1 VKEVIMTRMIFALAT
16 ALFASSLFAVEEIY
30 IYSSYKNSEGNAIR
44 HKMDCQDSICK
55 INKPME
61 EQSVSLSKEQRDQ
74 ILAAFQAETK
84 RFDLKSS
91 PKSSDRLVKIKFRYL
106 TDRKRLQIST
116 RLPDDQLDEVSPEMT
131 AVLET
136 YLELNLSS
144 LKSPQLTTSK
154 EKPAEKPAEK
164 PE

>member
-1 VKEVIMTRMIFALAT
+1 MIFALAT
-16 ALFASSLFAVEEIY
+16 ALFASSLFAQEEIY
-30 IYSSYKNSEGNAIR
+30 IYSSYKNSAGNSIR
-44 HKMDCQDSICK
+44 HKMDCQDSKCK
-55 INKPME
+55 INNSMK

-136 YLELNLSS
+136 YLELNLSN
-144 LKSPQLTTSK
+144 LKSPQLTTGK
-154 EKPAEKPAEK
+154 EKPAEKPE
-164 PE
+164 

>member
-1 VKEVIMTRMIFALAT
+1 MTRMIFALAT
-16 ALFASSLFAVEEIY
+16 ALFASSLFAEEEIY
-30 IYSSYKNSEGNAIR
+30 IYSSYKNSAGNSIR
-44 HKMDCQDSICK
+44 HKMDCLDSKCK

-61 EQSVSLSKEQRDQ
+61 EQSISLSKEQRDQ

-91 PKSSDRLVKIKFRYL
+91 PKSSGRLVKIKFRYL
-106 TDRKRLQIST
+106 TERKRLQIST

-131 AVLET
+131 AVLKT
-136 YLELNLSS
+136 YLELNLSE

-154 EKPAEKPAEK
+154 EKPAKK

>member
-1 VKEVIMTRMIFALAT
+1 VKDEIMTRMIFALAT
-16 ALFASSLFAVEEIY
+16 ALFASSLFAEEEIY
-30 IYSSYKNSEGNAIR
+30 IYSSYKNSAGNSIS
-44 HKMDCQDSICK
+44 HKMDCQDAKCK
-55 INKPME
+55 IKNPME

-91 PKSSDRLVKIKFRYL
+91 PKSSGRLVKIKFRYL
-106 TDRKRLQIST
+106 TDGKRLQIST
-116 RLPDDQLDEVSPEMT
+116 RLPDDQLAEVSPEMT

-136 YLELNLSS
+136 YLQLNLSD
-144 LKSPQLTTSK
+144 LKSSQLTTSN
-154 EKPAEKPAEK
+154 EKPAEK